1 MAFSQAVSGLNAAAS
16 NLDVIGNNIANSATN
31 GFKGS
36 TASFADMMAGSGAGL
51 GVKLAGIQQNFNDG
65 IVTAT
70 GRSTDLAISGNG
82 FFRLEN
88 ESGDVF
94 YSRNGQ
100 FAKDKDGFLVNAQ
113 GLRVTGYP
121 AREENGQMVV
131 QNGAAPGAIKVPSDM
146 MNPRATDSVNM
157 SVNLDS
163 NSPAINATQTPF
175 SADNPDSFSF
185 SAPMTTYDSL
195 GNKHELQ
202 AYFVKRPLTAGST
215 ETQWD
220 VYTVDP
226 DQPTTAAAAP
236 LMNLKFNQQGQLSAT
251 SATTANFN
259 LVGSKGAATTS
270 VKLDLS
276 GSVQQSMNKSNLNKY
291 NQSGYAA
298 GTFNSFS
305 VETDGTIVA
314 VYSNSQKQKLGQVVL
329 ANFASPEGL
338 EPSGDNVWKETGKSG
353 LPIVSTAGTGS
364 LGSLTS
370 GALEASN
377 VDMGKEL
384 VSMIV
389 AQRNYQSNAQTIKTQ
404 DQILQTLVSLR

>member
-88 ESGDVF
+88 ENGDVF

-100 FAKDKDGFLVNAQ
+100 FSKDKEGFLVNAQ

-121 AREENGQMVV
+121 AREENGQMMV
-131 QNGAAPGAIKVPSDM
+131 QNGAMPGAIKVPSDM
-146 MNPRATDSVNM
+146 MNPRATDSVDM

-163 NSPAINATQTPF
+163 NSPAINGTTTPF
-175 SADNPDSFSF
+175 SVGNPGSFSF
-185 SAPMTTYDSL
+185 STSMTTYDSL

-202 AYFVKRPLTAGST
+202 AYFVKRPLTTNST

-220 VYTVDP
+220 VYAVDP
-226 DQPTTAAAAP
+226 DNATTTSAAP
-236 LMNLKFNQQGQLSAT
+236 LMNLKFNQQGQLSPTSTT
-251 SATTANFN
+251 SASFN
-259 LVGSKGAATTS
+259 LVGGNGSATTS
-270 VKLDLS
+270 IKLDLT
-276 GSVQQSMNKSNLNKY
+276 GSVQQSINKSNLNKY
-291 NQSGYAA
+291 NQSGYPA

-305 VETDGTIVA
+305 VEKDGTIVA

-338 EPSGDNVWKETGKSG
+338 EPSGDNVWKETGESG